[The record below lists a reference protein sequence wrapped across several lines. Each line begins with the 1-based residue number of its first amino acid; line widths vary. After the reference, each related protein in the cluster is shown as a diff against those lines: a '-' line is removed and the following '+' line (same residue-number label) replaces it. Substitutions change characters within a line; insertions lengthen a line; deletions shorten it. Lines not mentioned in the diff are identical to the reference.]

1 MLILSSPSGAGKTTL
16 AKGLL
21 ESEANLDLSVSVTT
35 RPPRRGEAEGI
46 DYFYLSHDAF
56 RRDVEAGELLEWA
69 QVFGNLYG
77 TPRRPV
83 EKMLALGHDVLFD
96 IDWQGARQ
104 LRQRQ
109 PEDVVSVFI
118 LPPSGNILRERLKD
132 RGQDS
137 DTVIARRMA
146 EAASEISHWPEY
158 DYVVVNA
165 GKDACQ
171 REVAAIL
178 TAERLRRTRR
188 RTGLAALAGR
198 IVGEL
203 S

>member
-1 MLILSSPSGAGKTTL
+1 MFILSSPSGAGKTTL

-21 ESEANLDLSVSVTT
+21 ESQSNLDLSVSVTT
-35 RPPRRGEAEGI
+35 RKPRPGEAEGV
-46 DYFYLSHDAF
+46 DYFFLSHDAF
-56 RRDVEAGELLEWA
+56 RRDAEAGELLEWA
-69 QVFGNLYG
+69 EVFGNLYG

-83 EKMLALGHDVLFD
+83 EKMLAAGHDVLFD
-96 IDWQGARQ
+96 IDWQGTRQ

-109 PEDVVSVFI
+109 PDDVVSVFI
-118 LPPSGNILRERLKD
+118 LPPSGNILRSRLKD
-132 RGQDS
+132 RGLDS
-137 DTVIARRMA
+137 EAVIARRMA

-165 GKDACQ
+165 DKDACET
-171 REVAAIL
+171 EVAAIL

-188 RTGLAALAGR
+188 QQGLANLAAR
-198 IVGEL
+198 IAGEL

>member
-1 MLILSSPSGAGKTTL
+1 MFILSSPSGAGKTTL

-21 ESEANLDLSVSVTT
+21 ESQTNLDLSVSVTT
-35 RPPRRGEAEGI
+35 RKPRPGEAEGV
-46 DYFYLSHDAF
+46 DYFFLSHDAF
-56 RRDVEAGELLEWA
+56 RRDAEAGELLEWA
-69 QVFGNLYG
+69 EVFGNLYG

-83 EKMLALGHDVLFD
+83 EKMLAAGHDVLFD
-96 IDWQGARQ
+96 IDWQGTRQ

-109 PEDVVSVFI
+109 PDDVVSVFI
-118 LPPSGNILRERLKD
+118 LPPSGNILRSRLKD
-132 RGQDS
+132 RGLDS
-137 DTVIARRMA
+137 EAVIARRMA

-165 GKDACQ
+165 DKDACET
-171 REVAAIL
+171 EVAAIL

-188 RTGLAALAGR
+188 QQGLANLAAR
-198 IVGEL
+198 IAGEL